1 MTSVEQRAADR
12 PPPVLRRRFRRRR
25 RPLLVAVVVVA
36 VLGGAVALAISSRPG
51 GLPDVAATKPPPS
64 CNVAMPSGR
73 LRLDLVQAANA
84 ATIAAVGKRLGL
96 VDHAVTIAL
105 VASLQETKLRN
116 LPYGDLD
123 SVGLFQ
129 QRPSQGWG
137 APAQLLQPI
146 YAATA
151 FYNALVRV
159 SGWETMPVG
168 DAAQKVQ
175 RSAAPDAYGP
185 WENQGRALAQALTG
199 ETAASFTCSFDLPVP
214 APASAGAATPPSLE
228 HAVAGELG
236 APALGVSLTEN
247 RGWTV
252 ASWLVAHAYDYRI
265 SAVTFLGQRWTAASG
280 TWQPDGAVVDQ
291 VQVDL
296 G

>member
-12 PPPVLRRRFRRRR
+12 PPPMLPRRPGRRR
-25 RPLLVAVVVVA
+25 RPLVLGVVA
-36 VLGGAVALAISSRPG
+36 VAALGAVAVAVASRPG
-51 GLPDVAATKPPPS
+51 GLPDVPATKPPPS
-64 CNVAMPSGR
+64 CSVAMTSGR
-73 LRLDLVQAANA
+73 LRLDLAQAANA

-96 VDHAVTIAL
+96 VDHAVTVAL

-116 LPYGDLD
+116 LAYGDLD

-137 APAQLLQPI
+137 TPTQLMQPI

-159 SGWETMPVG
+159 SGWEAMPVG
-168 DAAQKVQ
+168 EAAQKVQ

-199 ETAASFTCSFDLPVP
+199 ETAASFACRFDLPVP
-214 APASAGAATPPSLE
+214 PAATAGAAAPPSLE
-228 HAVAGELG
+228 HAVAVELG
-236 APALGVSLTEN
+236 SPVLGVSLTDD

-252 ASWLVAHAYDYRI
+252 AGWLVAHAYDHRI

-280 TWQPDGAVVDQ
+280 TWQPDGPVVDQ